1 MIRAFLKEYRF
12 FYSQYIILLGLYW
25 LVFYLYHLQMKY
37 FLTANLIALTIL
49 GLNSLWKYY
58 QFREKIKILQE
69 FIYVNEL
76 DTLSLMV
83 QTQSTDVKEY
93 QQQVFRLEKYLNNL
107 LSYLKFKQHHDDFR
121 FQIVS
126 VREII
131 SSIVKESRYLC
142 IAKELSVTIQ
152 GNCQLKTDKKWLR
165 FALMQL
171 IDNAIKY
178 STKGGNITITLNR
191 KSIIISDNG
200 IGILS
205 EDLPRL
211 FDEGFTGFNGHEH
224 QKATGLGL
232 YMTKEILDQLNL
244 DIKVSSL
251 IGEGTQVIISPLTR

>member
-1 MIRAFLKEYRF
+1 MW
-12 FYSQYIILLGLYW
+12 S
-25 LVFYLYHLQMKY
+25 HQMK
-37 FLTANLIALTIL
+37 LPLSA
-49 GLNSLWKYY
+49 
-58 QFREKIKILQE
+58 
-69 FIYVNEL
+69 
-76 DTLSLMV
+76 LSLMV

-152 GNCQLKTDKKWLR
+152 GNYQLKTDKKWLR

-178 STKGGNITITLNR
+178 STKGGNITITLNS

-205 EDLPRL
+205 EDLPCL

-244 DIKVSSL
+244 DIKVNSL